1 VKLGDQMTKDL
12 STLKDSASY
21 EDERASSVVV
31 INKRNLISYVQKNTT
46 SSAPVTQNN
55 DSYDPFS
62 TLYAIG

>member
-1 VKLGDQMTKDL
+1 MKLGDQMTKDL

-31 INKRNLISYVQKNTT
+31 LNKRNLISYVQKTTT
-46 SSAPVTQNN
+46 SPAPVTQSG

-62 TLYAIG
+62 ILYK